1 MNECFFGFSSSIT
14 PPSNHFSL
22 LTPQKKMPRKPRRS
36 QTNDADATKAVP
48 LNGENGIT
56 IESAVPSIN
65 VQRYKD
71 SRRRLSHQSGQHN
84 TITTGSSGLFV
95 GPEDVDALQDDQANV
110 QDLDEPTLGQ
120 RLRGI
125 RSNAATS
132 SKGVGSSFNGNTNT
146 LDDDDDD
153 DDEQDEDEDGEG
165 NPFKRVPLPEGSLSL
180 GETLTQALHSND
192 SAMLSGCLAHS
203 DPNVIRLSVV
213 RLSGPLAV
221 RLLEHCIELMARGGK
236 KSVGQLSSARAR
248 GIIEWVRATLTAHTA
263 YLMSLPNLVQ
273 RLAQLHSTLTSRL
286 ASQER
291 LLALNGRLE
300 LVLSQIELRNAYN
313 QQKQARGI
321 GGGRKRGKKGTK
333 SQKQNGVKQW
343 VEGSSEEEEEE
354 EENEGM
360 DVDEEADIPI
370 QAPEEG
376 VIQDIALGGA
386 GAHRKA
392 SKVKRVEAE
401 SESESDAE
409 DEEED
414 EEDEDDEEDVEE
426 DEDDED
432 EEDGEN
438 DENGLLDLEAEES
451 SDDGSYDSEEE
462 EDDEDEDE

>member
-1 MNECFFGFSSSIT
+1 MLNI
-14 PPSNHFSL
+14 
-22 LTPQKKMPRKPRRS
+22 LTTIHHSYHKMPRKPRRT
-36 QTNDADATKAVP
+36 QANGAEVKAAPVHDDDTTTT
-48 LNGENGIT
+48 T
-56 IESAVPSIN
+56 IETAAPSAT

-84 TITTGSSGLFV
+84 TITTGGSGLYV
-95 GPEDVDALQDDQANV
+95 GPEDIDALQDEQANV

-125 RSNAATS
+125 RSSAGTS
-132 SKGVGSSFNGNTNT
+132 SKGIGSSSNGMTGLNGSNT
-146 LDDDDDD
+146 LAADD
-153 DDEQDEDEDGEG
+153 DDEDQDEDEDGEG
-165 NPFKRVPLPEGSLSL
+165 NPITRVPLPEGSLSL

-263 YLMSLPNLVQ
+263 YLMSLPTLVQ

-300 LVLSQIELRNAYN
+300 LVLSQIELRNAYA
-313 QQKQARGI
+313 QQKQARVGSGGV
-321 GGGRKRGKKGTK
+321 GGGRKRGKKGTAT
-333 SQKQNGVKQW
+333 QKQNGVKQW
-343 VEGSSEEEEEE
+343 VEESSDEEDEEDEE
-354 EENEGM
+354 M
-360 DVDEEADIPI
+360 DVDDEVDVPI
-370 QAPEEG
+370 QAAEEG
-376 VIQDIALGGA
+376 VVQDIALGGA

-401 SESESDAE
+401 SESESDAQ
-409 DEEED
+409 DD
-414 EEDEDDEEDVEE
+414 DEDDEEDEE
-426 DEDDED
+426 DDDEDDDEDDEEDDD
-432 EEDGEN
+432 E

-451 SDDGSYDSEEE
+451 SDEGSYDSEEE
-462 EDDEDEDE
+462 DDEDE

>member
-1 MNECFFGFSSSIT
+1 
-14 PPSNHFSL
+14 
-22 LTPQKKMPRKPRRS
+22 MPRKPRRS
-36 QTNDADATKAVP
+36 QANGAEVKAAPVNADDTTN
-48 LNGENGIT
+48 
-56 IESAVPSIN
+56 IETAAPSAN

-84 TITTGSSGLFV
+84 TITTGGSGLFV
-95 GPEDVDALQDDQANV
+95 GPEDTDALQDEQANV

-125 RSNAATS
+125 RSSAGTS
-132 SKGVGSSFNGNTNT
+132 SKGIGSSSNGITGLNGSNT
-146 LDDDDDD
+146 LAADD
-153 DDEQDEDEDGEG
+153 DDEDQEEDEDGEG
-165 NPFKRVPLPEGSLSL
+165 NPITRVPLPEGSLSL

-203 DPNVIRLSVV
+203 DPTVIRLSVV

-263 YLMSLPNLVQ
+263 YLMSLPTLVQ

-300 LVLSQIELRNAYN
+300 LVLSQIELRNAYA
-313 QQKQARGI
+313 QQKQARVGSGGA
-321 GGGRKRGKKGTK
+321 GGGRKRGKKGTAT
-333 SQKQNGVKQW
+333 QKQNGVKQW
-343 VEGSSEEEEEE
+343 VEGSSDEEDDEEEDEE
-354 EENEGM
+354 M
-360 DVDEEADIPI
+360 DVDDEADVPI
-370 QAPEEG
+370 QAEEEG
-376 VIQDIALGGA
+376 VVQDIALGGA

-401 SESESDAE
+401 SESESDAQDD
-409 DEEED
+409 DEEEEDD
-414 EEDEDDEEDVEE
+414 EEDDDEDDEE
-426 DEDDED
+426 EDDDDD
-432 EEDGEN
+432 E

-451 SDDGSYDSEEE
+451 SDEGSYDSEEE
-462 EDDEDEDE
+462 DDDDE